1 MGIPLVYISSLGG
14 LGGGETILLTHL
26 LALDGARFSPH
37 VICSA
42 PGALVD
48 ELRAHSIPVEIVPF
62 RAPFFERGFLPV
74 ASLDFFPRLRRY
86 LRENKIRIVHSN
98 DIEAAYYAAPLA
110 KFLHI
115 PFVWT
120 CHGWWLVER
129 GWKARFVDGF
139 IPHIVTPTR
148 HIKQSLVEINP
159 RLHERITVIPFGVDT
174 VEFAPR
180 PRDPAVREEFLIPDD
195 APLIT
200 LLARFQA
207 VKGHSVLLDAI
218 PQILDAC
225 PGARFLFVGGAEFNT
240 GDANATRDAV
250 ITRVENDPRLR
261 SAITFAGFR
270 RDIPRLLNAT
280 DILVCPSDFETYGMA
295 IVEAMASGVP
305 VVSTSEGGPA
315 ETMIDGETGYL
326 VPPRD
331 PHALAARVIQ
341 LVTNPDLR
349 AALGLDARR
358 RAVSSLDQ
366 GDSARALQALYQQIL
381 K

>member
-1 MGIPLVYISSLGG
+1 

-26 LALDGARFSPH
+26 LALDRAQFSPH

-42 PGALVD
+42 PGGLVD
-48 ELRAHSIPVEIVPF
+48 ELRAHSIPVEVISF
-62 RAPFFERGFLPV
+62 RAPYFERGFLPV
-74 ASLDFFPRLRRY
+74 ASLAFFPYLRRY
-86 LRENKIRIVHSN
+86 LHANRIRIVHSN

-110 KFLHI
+110 KLLRL

-129 GWKARFVDGF
+129 GWKSRFVAGF
-139 IPHIVTPTR
+139 IPHIVTPTL

-159 RLHERITVIPFGVDT
+159 RLQERITVIPFGVDT

-180 PRDPAVREEFLIPDD
+180 PRDPAVRAEFSIPDD
-195 APLIT
+195 APLIVM
-200 LLARFQA
+200 LARFQA
-207 VKGHSVLLDAI
+207 VKGHAVLLDAI

-225 PGARFLFVGGAEFNT
+225 PGARFLFVGDAEFNT
-240 GDANATRDAV
+240 GDANATREAV
-250 ITRVENDPRLR
+250 TARVQKDPRLR
-261 SAITFAGFR
+261 AATTFAGFR

-305 VVSTSEGGPA
+305 VVCTSEGGPS

-341 LVTNPDLR
+341 LAANPDLR
-349 AALGLDARR
+349 AAFGKNGRARVDR
-358 RAVSSLDQ
+358 FFAQSGSV
-366 GDSARALQALYQQIL
+366 RALQTLYQNIL

>member
-1 MGIPLVYISSLGG
+1 MGIPLLYLSSLGG

-26 LALDGARFSPH
+26 LALDRGQFSPH

-48 ELRAHSIPVEIVPF
+48 ELRAHSIPVDVIPF
-62 RAPFFERGFLPV
+62 RAPYFERGFVPV
-74 ASLDFFPRLRRY
+74 ASLDFFPRLRRF
-86 LRENKIRIVHSN
+86 LRANKIRIVHSN
-98 DIEAAYYAAPLA
+98 DIEAAYYAAPVARLQR
-110 KFLHI
+110 L

-129 GWKARFVDGF
+129 GWKARFVDSF

-148 HIKQSLVEINP
+148 RIKQSLVEINP
-159 RLHERITVIPFGVDT
+159 RLQERITVIPFGVDT

-180 PRDPAVREEFLIPDD
+180 PRDPAVRAEFSIPGD

-207 VKGHSVLLDAI
+207 VKGHAVLLNAV
-218 PQILDAC
+218 PQILDVC
-225 PGARFLFVGGAEFNT
+225 PGARFLFVGDAEFNT

-250 ITRVENDPRLR
+250 FTRVGNDPRLR
-261 SAITFAGFR
+261 AAITFAGFR

-315 ETMIDGETGYL
+315 ETMSDGETGYL

-331 PHALAARVIQ
+331 PHALAARLIQ
-341 LVTNPDLR
+341 LIANPDLR
-349 AALGLDARR
+349 AVFGKNG
-358 RAVSSLDQ
+358 RAQVNRSFAQS
-366 GDSARALQALYQQIL
+366 DSVRALQTLYQNIL